1 MLRILVVSDATGE
14 TAERVVRS
22 ALVQFSGAQAE
33 IQRRGNVQSA
43 AEIQTIAREAAP
55 ADTLILHTLVSD
67 ELRQVMLTACREHGI
82 DSMDL
87 MGPLLDRLA
96 AHLQLTPQEKPGL
109 FRVLAEVKAREI
121 EAIEYALRHDDGA
134 HPEELNRAEVALV
147 GVSRTMKTPTTIYL
161 AYRGWF
167 AANIPIVQGL
177 PLPDTLERIDP
188 HRVFCLIMTPHR
200 LAELRR
206 ARADYLGVTGGTYA
220 SLRDIRSEIS
230 HSQRLSRSKGWR
242 PVDVTGKSVEEVA
255 REIIALLPPR
265 ADALAE

>member
-22 ALVQFSGAQAE
+22 ALVQFSGAEAA
-33 IQRRGNVQSA
+33 IQRRGNVQSPEDVQA
-43 AEIQTIAREAAP
+43 VVAEAAGG
-55 ADTLILHTLVSD
+55 DTLILHTLVSD
-67 ELRQVMLTACREHGI
+67 ELRSVMLTACRTSGV

-96 AHLQLTPQEKPGL
+96 AHLQLSPQEKPGL

-121 EAIEYALRHDDGA
+121 EAIEFAIRHDDGA
-134 HPEELNRAEVALV
+134 HPEELDRAEVVLV

-167 AANIPIVQGL
+167 AANVPIIPTV
-177 PLPDTLERIDP
+177 PLPETLARVERD
-188 HRVFCLIMTPHR
+188 RVFCLIMTPNR

-206 ARADYLGVTGGTYA
+206 ARADYLGFESGPYS
-220 SLRDIRSEIS
+220 SLREIRAELSF
-230 HSQRLSRSKGWR
+230 SQRLCRANGWR
-242 PVDVTGKSVEEVA
+242 QVDATGKSVEEAA
-255 REIIALLPPR
+255 REIITLLPPR
-265 ADALAE
+265 PEGQAG